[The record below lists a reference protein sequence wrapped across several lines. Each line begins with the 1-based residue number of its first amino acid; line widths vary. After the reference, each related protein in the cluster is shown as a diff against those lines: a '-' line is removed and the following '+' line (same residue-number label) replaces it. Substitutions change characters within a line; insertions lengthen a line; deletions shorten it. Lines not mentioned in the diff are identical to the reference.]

1 MAECFICKN
10 TMTQKDVFDVSLT
23 YNCPFCGEYWIDE
36 NLHDDIL
43 NNKTITYKENGRL
56 QKIMTVDFFL
66 KAPSIA
72 AERKLKGMDKYQL
85 VDDGD
90 LDGGQ
95 NDTGDFA
102 PIDIGAFYKEYP
114 QDAIDMFNRILAN
127 LGRLIT
133 HPSNKVEIDPNENG
147 FISYFYS
154 FDFESFWEMCNKL
167 KELGWIETNS
177 SAGSNIAVGITPK
190 GWLTL
195 RELKPSQ
202 DSDRAFLAMWF
213 SEETKPLRNAVREAV
228 TQAGYICDVV
238 DEIHHNDYIM
248 DKVLNLIKDSRF
260 VIADFTFAK
269 EGDIGTNGKILGGV
283 RGGVYYEAG
292 FAKGLGRPVI
302 VSCRK
307 DNDSEA
313 RIHFD
318 IAQLSTIF
326 WKQDGDKLTTNGLD
340 FVEFMKERIIATV
353 GKGKY
358 YNNNKEVALC

>member
-10 TMTQKDVFDVSLT
+10 PNSEEIGIGATRMYV
-23 YNCPFCGEYWIDE
+23 YRCPFCGEYGLDE
-36 NLHDDIL
+36 DIR
-43 NNKTITYKENGRL
+43 NGIFGRGINYVENGKNKL
-56 QKIMTVDFFL
+56 ITGEEFYS

-72 AERKLKGMDKYQL
+72 AERKLKGMDGYIL
-85 VDDGD
+85 VYDRDLNAWQDDTK
-90 LDGGQ
+90 
-95 NDTGDFA
+95 NSFT
-102 PIDIGAFYKEYP
+102 PIGIRAFLGEYP

-133 HPSNKVEIDPNENG
+133 HPSKKIVVEQQDNG
-147 FISYFYS
+147 NISYFYS
-154 FDFESFWEMCNKL
+154 SDFESFLEICNQL
-167 KELGWIETNS
+167 KELEWIETNS
-177 SAGSNIAVGITPK
+177 SRDSNITVGVTPQ
-190 GWLTL
+190 GWLAL
-195 RELKPSQ
+195 RELKPSEN
-202 DSDRAFLAMWF
+202 SGRAFLAMWF
-213 SEETKPLRNAVREAV
+213 SKEDKQLGMLRNAMKDAV

-269 EGDIGTNGKILGGV
+269 EGDAGADGKIFGGV

-302 VSCRK
+302 VSCRDDANSK
-307 DNDSEA
+307 A

-326 WKQDGDKLTTNGLD
+326 WEQDGDKLTTNGLD

-353 GKGKY
+353 GKGKHY
-358 YNNNKEVALC
+358 IEE

>member
-1 MAECFICKN
+1 MGIEA
-10 TMTQKDVFDVSLT
+10 
-23 YNCPFCGEYWIDE
+23 FC
-36 NLHDDIL
+36 
-43 NNKTITYKENGRL
+43 
-56 QKIMTVDFFL
+56 
-66 KAPSIA
+66 
-72 AERKLKGMDKYQL
+72 
-85 VDDGD
+85 
-90 LDGGQ
+90 
-95 NDTGDFA
+95 
-102 PIDIGAFYKEYP
+102 KEYP
-114 QDAIDMFNRILAN
+114 QDAIDIFNSVLAN
-127 LGRLIT
+127 LGRLIR
-133 HPSNKVEIDPNENG
+133 HPTDRYELVYRNETVPY
-147 FISYFYS
+147 FAIAEYSYFYS
-154 FDFESFWEMCNKL
+154 KNYNNAVEMC
-167 KELGWIETNS
+167 KELEGIGWLRIENETTQ
-177 SAGSNIAVGITPK
+177 GCDIAITPK

-195 RELKPSQ
+195 RELKPSEN
-202 DSDRAFLAMWF
+202 SDRAFLAMWF
-213 SEETKPLRNAVREAV
+213 SKEDKQLGMLRNAVREAV
-228 TQAGYICDVV
+228 NQAGYICDVV

-269 EGDIGTNGKILGGV
+269 EGDTDANGKIFGGV

-307 DNDSEA
+307 DKDSEA

-358 YNNNKEVALC
+358 YKKQ